1 MGSERQPLARL
12 TVPVFNLIALVKTKT
27 EELKILALT
36 GLRDPISDGVWDYC
50 SRLASALR
58 THDIDI
64 EIFEANWNKRG
75 WLATL
80 ATLRRSLAT
89 ARKDWVLL
97 QYTAMGWSRRGFPFG
112 AVAAA
117 IAAKRSGARVGVV
130 FHEFRGFQ
138 AMGIWA
144 RFRFVCQGKV
154 IRWLYLL
161 SDVAIF
167 TVPTA
172 SIRWLRP
179 DDPKAFFIPIGSNI
193 PENSTPHQRT
203 SSTGGPSTVAV
214 FCVTNRNRT
223 VWEVEEIAAAI
234 RHVVKS
240 VPHIRLSVFGRG
252 AIEAHH
258 LLEKALAGS
267 GAEISV
273 LGVLPAEEVNR
284 ILSDAD
290 VLLYVRDVLNPQ
302 RGSAIAAVACGLP
315 IAAYGDATTSFPLS
329 EAGAVLARPGDR
341 NELAQALE
349 RVLTDEFFWNSLHLQ
364 SLSAYK
370 KYFAWGEIARRFAVV
385 LRTSH
390 PQPPAFFP
398 SEMTRAEEMDRV
410 SRHAGSHPAGGNHHP
425 QEAPMLNRAGGSA
438 ELGRSR

>member
-36 GLRDPISDGVWDYC
+36 GPRDPISDGVWDYC

-58 THDIDI
+58 PHDIDI
-64 EIFEANWNKRG
+64 ETYAVNWNKRG

-117 IAAKRSGARVGVV
+117 IAAKRSGTRLGVV
-130 FHEFRGFQ
+130 FHESRGFL
-138 AMGIWA
+138 ARGVWA
-144 RFRFVCQGKV
+144 RFRFVCQQRV
-154 IRWLYLL
+154 IRWLYSL
-161 SDVAIF
+161 SDVSIF

-172 SIRWLRP
+172 SILWLRS

-193 PENSTPHQRT
+193 PENTVLRQRT
-203 SSTGGPSTVAV
+203 SSIRGPSKVAV
-214 FCVTNRNRT
+214 FCVTNRDRT
-223 VWEVEEIAAAI
+223 VREVEEIATAI
-234 RHVVKS
+234 RDVVKS
-240 VPHIRLSVFGRG
+240 VPHIQLTVFGRG
-252 AIEAHH
+252 AIEARH
-258 LLEKALAGS
+258 LLERALAGS

-284 ILSDAD
+284 ILSDAN

-302 RGSAIAAVACGLP
+302 RGSALAAVACGLP
-315 IAAYGDATTSFPLS
+315 IVAYGDATKSFPLS
-329 EAGAVLARPGDR
+329 EAGAVLAPPGDR
-341 NELAQALE
+341 SALAQALE
-349 RVLTDEFFWNSLHLQ
+349 RVLTDKCFWNSLHLQ
-364 SLSAYK
+364 SLGAYK
-370 KYFAWGEIARRFAVV
+370 KYFTWDEIARMFAVV

-410 SRHAGSHPAGGNHHP
+410 SRHAGSNPAGGNHHP

-438 ELGRSR
+438 ELGGSR